1 MNYNESQQK
10 AIEHREGP
18 MLVLAGPGSG
28 KTTVITRRVLELTK
42 AGVAPGN
49 ILVITFTKA
58 AATEMK
64 ERFERLQKEEV
75 TLLPEGKVNFG
86 TFHAVFFK
94 IIKFYCLFQEKFV
107 NLPSPKLGTPKL
119 LP

>member
-28 KTTVITRRVLELTK
+28 KTAVITRRVLELTK

-86 TFHAVFFK
+86 TFHAV
-94 IIKFYCLFQEKFV
+94 
-107 NLPSPKLGTPKL
+107 
-119 LP
+119 